1 MLSKLLSELFLMLIF
16 ISLHLIAHFFSY
28 YHHYTLDQHL
38 ATSRPYLLLHCSLC
52 SLCYHINLLCH
63 LAK

>member
-1 MLSKLLSELFLMLIF
+1 MLIF

-38 ATSRPYLLLHCSLC
+38 ATSRPYLLLT
-52 SLCYHINLLCH
+52 LL
-63 LAK
+63 LMLLMSSYQLTVPPG